1 MPGKTGPLGY
11 NKIINLIKT
20 IGGALV
26 EALMLALLLLAAVLV
41 SSIIDQLVPKISSP
55 LIQILLGLGI
65 ALLASTQIKIELDD
79 ELFLVL
85 FIAPLLYD
93 EAKNSNKESLWRN
106 RKPVLSLAIGLVVA
120 TALVVGFA
128 VHWLVP
134 SIGLFAAFALGAAL
148 GPTDAV
154 AVASL
159 SKETS
164 ISSRSKSILEGES
177 LINDASGIVTFQ
189 FAIAAAVTGT
199 FSLLDATAEFLFSF
213 FGGIL
218 MGVVL
223 GYFGNFLVR
232 KVRSVGLENTTFHVL
247 FEVFTPFI
255 VYLLAN
261 ALHTSGILAVVAAGL
276 VNVIS
281 PRIIGPSISRMNIV
295 STSVWRVLTFTLNGI
310 VFVLLGTQLPLAFQ
324 GTWESTA
331 IANDKLIAYVLGL
344 AFLIIAVRFLWIT
357 GVEWVHH
364 RRSPDAGKF
373 GLENLRSAAIMTLGG
388 PKGTITLAVAFT
400 ISYAVP
406 QRDLMIFMACGVI
419 VVTLLLATFVVPL
432 LAPKKPT
439 SDEDL
444 RCDETQVNID
454 ILRAVIEDLAAR
466 QTTENRAATQMV
478 IRSYNDRIA
487 RIKSHNDIE
496 DKPNTALRL
505 QAIQWEKELV
515 ISLIDSEELYPIVG
529 YQYLSRLARIED
541 MLQHHRGRWSI
552 QNFMLRLRAIVR
564 SSWHRIISGL
574 PGSNVTERAQAIRE
588 LQMKCAEHVVERL
601 QEKLASPESSEPTE
615 DVSTLLLE
623 YQRSITAM
631 RNANPSITAFA
642 NTASKAVDIER
653 QGLRL
658 ELEQIQAR
666 YEDDELCRASYKRLR
681 ENVYLMQVDLE
692 DNV

>member
-1 MPGKTGPLGY
+1 M
-11 NKIINLIKT
+11 
-20 IGGALV
+20 
-26 EALMLALLLLAAVLV
+26 EALMLALLLLAAVLA
-41 SSIIDQLVPKISSP
+41 SSVIDQLVPKISSP

-79 ELFLVL
+79 KLFLVL

-93 EAKNSNKESLWRN
+93 EAENIDKGSLWRN
-106 RKPVLSLAIGLVVA
+106 RRPVVSLAIGLVVA
-120 TALVVGFA
+120 TALIVGFA
-128 VHWLVP
+128 VNWLVP
-134 SIGLFAAFALGAAL
+134 SISLFAAFALGAAL

-164 ISSRSKSILEGES
+164 ISARSKSILEGES
-177 LINDASGIVTFQ
+177 LINDASGIVSFQ

-199 FSLLDATAEFLFSF
+199 FSLIDATADFLFSF

-223 GYFGNFLVR
+223 GYLGNFLVR
-232 KVRSVGLENTTFHVL
+232 KVRSWGLENTTFHVL

-255 VYLLAN
+255 VYLVAN

-295 STSVWRVLTFTLNGI
+295 STSVWRVLTFTLNGV

-331 IANDKLIAYVLGL
+331 VNNDVLIGYVLGL
-344 AFLIIAVRFLWIT
+344 AFLIIAVRFLWIL

-364 RRSPDAGKF
+364 RRDPESKRF
-373 GLENLRSAAIMTLGG
+373 GLENLRSSAIMTLGG

-400 ISYAVP
+400 IPYTVP

-432 LAPKKPT
+432 LAPKKAPT
-439 SDEDL
+439 DEDL
-444 RCDETQVNID
+444 RCDETEVNIE
-454 ILRAVIEDLAAR
+454 ILRTVIEDLAAR

-478 IRSYNDRIA
+478 IHSYNDRIA
-487 RIKSHNDIE
+487 RIKSRNDIE

-505 QAIQWEKELV
+505 QAIHWEQELV
-515 ISLIDSEELYPIVG
+515 IELIDSEDIYPIVG
-529 YQYLSRLARIED
+529 YQYLSRLARIEN
-541 MLQHHRGRWSI
+541 MLQHHRGRWSV
-552 QNFMLRLRAIVR
+552 QNLVLRVRAILR
-564 SSWHRIISGL
+564 SGWHRILAGL
-574 PGSNVTERAQAIRE
+574 PGVSVTERVQAVRD
-588 LQMKCAEHVVERL
+588 LQMQCAEHVVERL
-601 QEKLASPESSEPTE
+601 QEKLASPDSAEPAE

-631 RNANPSITAFA
+631 RSANPSITALT
-642 NTASKAVDIER
+642 NTVNKAADIER
-653 QGLRL
+653 HGLRL
-658 ELEQIQAR
+658 ELEQIQSR
-666 YEDDELCRASYKRLR
+666 YEDGDLCRASYKRLR

>member
-1 MPGKTGPLGY
+1 
-11 NKIINLIKT
+11 
-20 IGGALV
+20 
-26 EALMLALLLLAAVLV
+26 MLALLLLAAVLV
-41 SSIIDQLVPKISSP
+41 SSVIDQLVPKISSP

-65 ALLASTQIKIELDD
+65 ALLASSQIKIELDD
-79 ELFLVL
+79 KLFLVL

-93 EAKNSNKESLWRN
+93 EAKNIDKASLWKN
-106 RKPVLSLAIGLVVA
+106 RRPVLSLAIGLVVA
-120 TALVVGFA
+120 TALVVSFA
-128 VHWLVP
+128 VNWLVP
-134 SIGLFAAFALGAAL
+134 SISLFAAFALGAAL

-159 SKETS
+159 SKETN

-177 LINDASGIVTFQ
+177 LINDASGIVSFQ

-199 FSLLDATAEFLFSF
+199 FSLVDATADFLFSF

-218 MGVVL
+218 MGIVL
-223 GYFGNFLVR
+223 GYLGNFLVR
-232 KVRSVGLENTTFHVL
+232 KVRSWGLENTTFHVL

-255 VYLLAN
+255 VYLVAN

-281 PRIIGPSISRMNIV
+281 PRVIGPSISRMNIV
-295 STSVWRVLTFTLNGI
+295 STSVWRMLSFTLNGV

-344 AFLIIAVRFLWIT
+344 ALLIIAVRFVWVLLM
-357 GVEWVHH
+357 EWVHN
-364 RRSPDAGKF
+364 RKDPDSGTF
-373 GLENLRSAAIMTLGG
+373 GLENVRSAAVMTLGG

-400 ISYAVP
+400 IPYSVT

-419 VVTLLLATFVVPL
+419 VITLLLATFVVPL
-432 LAPKKPT
+432 LAPKKPPT
-439 SDEDL
+439 DEDL
-444 RCDETQVNID
+444 RCDETEVSIE
-454 ILRAVIEDLAAR
+454 ILRTVIEDLAAR

-478 IRSYNDRIA
+478 IHSYNDRIA
-487 RIKSHNDIE
+487 RIKSRNDIE

-505 QAIQWEKELV
+505 QAVAWEQQLV
-515 ISLIDSEELYPIVG
+515 LKLIDDEEIYPIIG
-529 YQYLSRLARIED
+529 YQYLSRLARIEN
-541 MLQHHRGRWSI
+541 MQQHHRGRWSA

-564 SSWHRIISGL
+564 SGWHRIVSGL
-574 PGSNVTERAQAIRE
+574 PGINVTERVQAVRD
-588 LQMKCAEHVVERL
+588 LQMQCAEHVVERL
-601 QEKLASPESSEPTE
+601 QQKLASPDSNEPTE

-631 RNANPSITAFA
+631 RNANPSITALT
-642 NTASKAVDIER
+642 NTAGKALDIER
-653 QGLRL
+653 YGLRL
-658 ELEQIQAR
+658 ELDQIQAR
-666 YEDDELCRASYKRLR
+666 YEEGELCRASYKRLR

>member
-1 MPGKTGPLGY
+1 M
-11 NKIINLIKT
+11 
-20 IGGALV
+20 
-26 EALMLALLLLAAVLV
+26 EALMLALLLLAAVLA
-41 SSIIDQLVPKISSP
+41 SSVIDQLVPKISSP

-79 ELFLVL
+79 KLFLVL

-93 EAKNSNKESLWRN
+93 EAKNIDKGSLWRN
-106 RKPVLSLAIGLVVA
+106 RRPVVSLAIGLVVA
-120 TALVVGFA
+120 TALIVGFA
-128 VHWLVP
+128 VNWLVP
-134 SIGLFAAFALGAAL
+134 SISLFAAFALGAAL

-164 ISSRSKSILEGES
+164 ISARSKSILEGES
-177 LINDASGIVTFQ
+177 LINDASGIVSFQ

-199 FSLLDATAEFLFSF
+199 FSLIDATADFLFSF

-218 MGVVL
+218 MGVAL
-223 GYFGNFLVR
+223 GYLGNFLVR
-232 KVRSVGLENTTFHVL
+232 KVRSWGLENTTFHVL

-255 VYLLAN
+255 VYLVAN

-295 STSVWRVLTFTLNGI
+295 STSVWRVLTFTLNGV

-331 IANDKLIAYVLGL
+331 VNNDVLIGYVLGL
-344 AFLIIAVRFLWIT
+344 AFLIIAVRFLWIL

-364 RRSPDAGKF
+364 RRDPESKRF
-373 GLENLRSAAIMTLGG
+373 GLENLRSSAIMTLGG

-400 ISYAVP
+400 IPYTVP

-432 LAPKKPT
+432 LAPKKAPT
-439 SDEDL
+439 DEDL
-444 RCDETQVNID
+444 RCDETEVNIE
-454 ILRAVIEDLAAR
+454 ILRTVIEDLAAR

-478 IRSYNDRIA
+478 IHSYNDRIA
-487 RIKSHNDIE
+487 RIKSRNDIE

-505 QAIQWEKELV
+505 QAIHWEQELV
-515 ISLIDSEELYPIVG
+515 IELIDSEDIYPIVG
-529 YQYLSRLARIED
+529 YQYLSRLARIEN
-541 MLQHHRGRWSI
+541 MLQHHRGRWSV
-552 QNFMLRLRAIVR
+552 QNLVLRVRAILR
-564 SSWHRIISGL
+564 SGWHRILAGL
-574 PGSNVTERAQAIRE
+574 PGVSVTERVQAVRD
-588 LQMKCAEHVVERL
+588 LQMQCAEHVVERL
-601 QEKLASPESSEPTE
+601 QEKLASPDSAEPAE

-631 RNANPSITAFA
+631 RSANPSITALT
-642 NTASKAVDIER
+642 NTVNKAADIER
-653 QGLRL
+653 HGLRL
-658 ELEQIQAR
+658 ELEQIQSR
-666 YEDDELCRASYKRLR
+666 YEDGDLCRASYKRLR

>member
-1 MPGKTGPLGY
+1 
-11 NKIINLIKT
+11 
-20 IGGALV
+20 
-26 EALMLALLLLAAVLV
+26 MLALLLLAAVLA
-41 SSIIDQLVPKISSP
+41 SSVIDQLVPKISSP

-79 ELFLVL
+79 KLFLVL

-93 EAKNSNKESLWRN
+93 EAKNIDKGSLWRN
-106 RKPVLSLAIGLVVA
+106 RRPVVSLAIGLVVA
-120 TALVVGFA
+120 TALIVGFA
-128 VHWLVP
+128 VNWLVP
-134 SIGLFAAFALGAAL
+134 SISLFAAFALGAAL

-164 ISSRSKSILEGES
+164 ISARSKSILEGES
-177 LINDASGIVTFQ
+177 LINDASGIVSFQ

-199 FSLLDATAEFLFSF
+199 FSLIDATADFLFSF

-223 GYFGNFLVR
+223 GYLGNFLVR
-232 KVRSVGLENTTFHVL
+232 KVRSWGLENTTFHVL

-255 VYLLAN
+255 VYLVAN

-295 STSVWRVLTFTLNGI
+295 STSVWRVLSFTLNGV

-331 IANDKLIAYVLGL
+331 VNNDVLIGYVLGL
-344 AFLIIAVRFLWIT
+344 AFLIIAVRFLWIL

-364 RRSPDAGKF
+364 RRDPESKRF
-373 GLENLRSAAIMTLGG
+373 GLENLRSSAIMTLGG

-400 ISYAVP
+400 IPYTVP

-432 LAPKKPT
+432 LAPKKAPT
-439 SDEDL
+439 DEDL
-444 RCDETQVNID
+444 RCDETEVNIE
-454 ILRAVIEDLAAR
+454 ILRTVIEDLAAR

-478 IRSYNDRIA
+478 IHSYNDRIA
-487 RIKSHNDIE
+487 RIKSRNDIE

-505 QAIQWEKELV
+505 QAIHWEQELV
-515 ISLIDSEELYPIVG
+515 IELIDSEDIYPIVG
-529 YQYLSRLARIED
+529 YQYLSRLARIEN
-541 MLQHHRGRWSI
+541 MLQHHRGRWSV
-552 QNFMLRLRAIVR
+552 QNLVLRVRAILR
-564 SSWHRIISGL
+564 SGWHRILAGL
-574 PGSNVTERAQAIRE
+574 PGVSVTERVQAVRD
-588 LQMKCAEHVVERL
+588 LQMQCAEHVVERL
-601 QEKLASPESSEPTE
+601 QEKLASPDSAEPAE

-631 RNANPSITAFA
+631 RSANPSITALT
-642 NTASKAVDIER
+642 NTVNKAADIER
-653 QGLRL
+653 HGLRL
-658 ELEQIQAR
+658 ELEQIQSR
-666 YEDDELCRASYKRLR
+666 YEDGDLCRASYKRLR

>member
-1 MPGKTGPLGY
+1 M
-11 NKIINLIKT
+11 
-20 IGGALV
+20 

-41 SSIIDQLVPKISSP
+41 SSVIDQLVPKISSP

-65 ALLASTQIKIELDD
+65 ALLASSQIKIELDD
-79 ELFLVL
+79 KLFLVL

-93 EAKNSNKESLWRN
+93 EAKNIDKASLWKN
-106 RKPVLSLAIGLVVA
+106 RRPVLSLAIGLVVA
-120 TALVVGFA
+120 TALVVSFA
-128 VHWLVP
+128 VNWLVP
-134 SIGLFAAFALGAAL
+134 SISLFAAFALGAAL

-159 SKETS
+159 SKETN

-177 LINDASGIVTFQ
+177 LINDASGIVSFQ

-199 FSLLDATAEFLFSF
+199 FSLVDATADFLFSF

-218 MGVVL
+218 MGIVL
-223 GYFGNFLVR
+223 GYLGNFLVR
-232 KVRSVGLENTTFHVL
+232 KVRSWGLENTTFHVL

-255 VYLLAN
+255 VYLVAN

-281 PRIIGPSISRMNIV
+281 PRVIGPSISRMNIV
-295 STSVWRVLTFTLNGI
+295 STSVWRVLSFTLNGV

-344 AFLIIAVRFLWIT
+344 ALLIIAVRFVWVLLM
-357 GVEWVHH
+357 EWVHN
-364 RRSPDAGKF
+364 RKDPDSGTF
-373 GLENLRSAAIMTLGG
+373 GLENVRSAAVMTLGG

-400 ISYAVP
+400 IPYSVP

-419 VVTLLLATFVVPL
+419 VITLLLATFVVPL
-432 LAPKKPT
+432 LAPKKPPT
-439 SDEDL
+439 DEDL
-444 RCDETQVNID
+444 RCDETEVSIE
-454 ILRAVIEDLAAR
+454 ILRTVIEDLAAR

-478 IRSYNDRIA
+478 IHSYNDRIA
-487 RIKSHNDIE
+487 RIKSRNDIE

-505 QAIQWEKELV
+505 QAVAWEQQLV
-515 ISLIDSEELYPIVG
+515 LKLIDDEEIYPIIG
-529 YQYLSRLARIED
+529 YQYLSRLARIEN
-541 MLQHHRGRWSI
+541 MLQHHRGRWSA

-564 SSWHRIISGL
+564 SGWHRIVSGL
-574 PGSNVTERAQAIRE
+574 PGINVTERVQAVRD
-588 LQMKCAEHVVERL
+588 LQMQCAEHVVERL
-601 QEKLASPESSEPTE
+601 QQKLASPDSNEPTE

-631 RNANPSITAFA
+631 RNANPSITALT
-642 NTASKAVDIER
+642 NTAGKALDIER
-653 QGLRL
+653 YGLRL
-658 ELEQIQAR
+658 ELDQIQAR
-666 YEDDELCRASYKRLR
+666 YEEGELCRASYKRLR

>member
-1 MPGKTGPLGY
+1 
-11 NKIINLIKT
+11 
-20 IGGALV
+20 
-26 EALMLALLLLAAVLV
+26 MLALLLLAAVLV
-41 SSIIDQLVPKISSP
+41 SSVIDQLVPKISSP

-65 ALLASTQIKIELDD
+65 ALLASSQIKIELDD
-79 ELFLVL
+79 KLFLVL

-93 EAKNSNKESLWRN
+93 EAKNIDKASLWKN
-106 RKPVLSLAIGLVVA
+106 RRPVLSLAIGLVVA
-120 TALVVGFA
+120 TALVVSFA
-128 VHWLVP
+128 VNWLVP
-134 SIGLFAAFALGAAL
+134 SISLFAAFALGAAL

-159 SKETS
+159 SKETN

-177 LINDASGIVTFQ
+177 LINDASGIVSFQ

-199 FSLLDATAEFLFSF
+199 FSLVDATADFLFSF

-218 MGVVL
+218 MGIVL
-223 GYFGNFLVR
+223 GYLGNFLVR
-232 KVRSVGLENTTFHVL
+232 KVRSWGLENTTFHVL

-255 VYLLAN
+255 VYLVAN

-281 PRIIGPSISRMNIV
+281 PRVIGPSISRMNIV
-295 STSVWRVLTFTLNGI
+295 STSVWRVLSFTLNGV

-344 AFLIIAVRFLWIT
+344 ALLIIAVRFVWVLLM
-357 GVEWVHH
+357 EWVHN
-364 RRSPDAGKF
+364 RKDPDSGTF
-373 GLENLRSAAIMTLGG
+373 GLENVRSAAVMTLGG

-400 ISYAVP
+400 IPYSVP

-419 VVTLLLATFVVPL
+419 VITLLLATFVVPL
-432 LAPKKPT
+432 LAPKKPPT
-439 SDEDL
+439 DEDL
-444 RCDETQVNID
+444 RCDETEVSIE
-454 ILRAVIEDLAAR
+454 ILRTVIEDLAAR

-478 IRSYNDRIA
+478 IHSYNDRIA
-487 RIKSHNDIE
+487 RIKSRNDIE

-505 QAIQWEKELV
+505 QAVAWEQQLV
-515 ISLIDSEELYPIVG
+515 LKLIDDEEIYPIIG
-529 YQYLSRLARIED
+529 YQYLSRLARIEN
-541 MLQHHRGRWSI
+541 MLQHHRGRWSA

-564 SSWHRIISGL
+564 SGWHRIVSGL
-574 PGSNVTERAQAIRE
+574 PGINVTERVQAVRD
-588 LQMKCAEHVVERL
+588 LQMQCAEHVVERL
-601 QEKLASPESSEPTE
+601 QQKLASPDSNEPTE

-631 RNANPSITAFA
+631 RNANPSITALT
-642 NTASKAVDIER
+642 NTAGKALDIER
-653 QGLRL
+653 YGLRL
-658 ELEQIQAR
+658 ELDQIQAR
-666 YEDDELCRASYKRLR
+666 YEEGELCRASYKRLR

>member
-1 MPGKTGPLGY
+1 MEEPL
-11 NKIINLIKT
+11 
-20 IGGALV
+20 

-41 SSIIDQLVPKISSP
+41 SSVIDQLVPKISSP

-65 ALLASTQIKIELDD
+65 ALLASSQIKIELDD
-79 ELFLVL
+79 KLFLVL

-93 EAKNSNKESLWRN
+93 EAKNIDKASLWRN
-106 RKPVLSLAIGLVVA
+106 RKPVLSLAIGLVLA

-134 SIGLFAAFALGAAL
+134 SISLFAAFALGAAL

-177 LINDASGIVTFQ
+177 LINDASGIVAFQ

-199 FSLLDATAEFLFSF
+199 FSLVDATADFLFSF

-218 MGVVL
+218 MGIAL
-223 GYFGNFLVR
+223 GYLGNFLVR
-232 KVRSVGLENTTFHVL
+232 KVRSWGLENTTFHVL

-255 VYLLAN
+255 VYLVAN

-295 STSVWRVLTFTLNGI
+295 STSVWRVLSFALNGV

-331 IANDKLIAYVLGL
+331 VSNDKLIAYVLGL
-344 AFLIIAVRFLWIT
+344 AFIVIFARFVW
-357 GVEWVHH
+357 VMAMEWVHS
-364 RRSPDAGKF
+364 RAERADRPF
-373 GLENLRSAAIMTLGG
+373 GLENVRTAAVMTLGG
-388 PKGTITLAVAFT
+388 PKGAITLAVAFT

-432 LAPKKPT
+432 LAPKKPPT
-439 SDEDL
+439 DEDL
-444 RCDETQVNID
+444 RCDETEVSIE
-454 ILRAVIEDLAAR
+454 ILRTVIEDLAAR
-466 QTTENRAATQMV
+466 QTAENRAATQIV

-487 RIKSHNDIE
+487 RIKSRNDIE
-496 DKPNTALRL
+496 DEPNTALRL
-505 QAIQWEKELV
+505 QAVRWEQELALK
-515 ISLIDSEELYPIVG
+515 LIDDEEIYPIIG
-529 YQYLSRLARIED
+529 YQYLSRLARIEN
-541 MLQHHRGRWSI
+541 MLKHHRGRWSA
-552 QNFMLRLRAIVR
+552 QNFMLRLRAIAR
-564 SSWHRIISGL
+564 SGWHRIVAGL
-574 PGSNVTERAQAIRE
+574 PGINVTERVQAIRD
-588 LQMKCAEHVVERL
+588 LQMQCAEHVVERL
-601 QEKLASPESSEPTE
+601 QQKLASPESDEPAE

-623 YQRSITAM
+623 YQRSITAL
-631 RNANPSITAFA
+631 RNANPSITALT
-642 NTASKAVDIER
+642 NTASKAQDIER
-653 QGLRL
+653 YGLRL

-666 YEDDELCRASYKRLR
+666 YEDGDLCRSSYKRLR
-681 ENVYLMQVDLE
+681 ENVALMQVDLE

>member
-1 MPGKTGPLGY
+1 
-11 NKIINLIKT
+11 
-20 IGGALV
+20 
-26 EALMLALLLLAAVLV
+26 MLALLLLAAVLA
-41 SSIIDQLVPKISSP
+41 SSVIDQLVPKISSP

-79 ELFLVL
+79 KLFLVL

-93 EAKNSNKESLWRN
+93 EAKNIDKGSLWRN
-106 RKPVLSLAIGLVVA
+106 RRPVVSLAIGLVVA
-120 TALVVGFA
+120 TALIVGFA
-128 VHWLVP
+128 VNWLVP
-134 SIGLFAAFALGAAL
+134 SISLFAAFALGAAL

-164 ISSRSKSILEGES
+164 ISARSKSILEGES
-177 LINDASGIVTFQ
+177 LINDASGIVSFQ

-199 FSLLDATAEFLFSF
+199 FSLIDATADFLFSF

-218 MGVVL
+218 MGVAL
-223 GYFGNFLVR
+223 GYLGNFLVR
-232 KVRSVGLENTTFHVL
+232 KVRSWGLENTTFHVL

-255 VYLLAN
+255 VYLVAN

-295 STSVWRVLTFTLNGI
+295 STSVWRVLTFTLNGV

-331 IANDKLIAYVLGL
+331 VNNDVLIGYVLGL
-344 AFLIIAVRFLWIT
+344 AFLIIAVRFLWIL

-364 RRSPDAGKF
+364 RRDPESKRF
-373 GLENLRSAAIMTLGG
+373 GLENLRSSAIMTLGG

-400 ISYAVP
+400 IPYTVP

-432 LAPKKPT
+432 LAPKKAPT
-439 SDEDL
+439 DEDL
-444 RCDETQVNID
+444 RCDETEVNIE
-454 ILRAVIEDLAAR
+454 ILRTVIEDLAAR

-478 IRSYNDRIA
+478 IHSYNDRIA
-487 RIKSHNDIE
+487 RIKSRNDIE

-505 QAIQWEKELV
+505 QAIHWEQELV
-515 ISLIDSEELYPIVG
+515 IELIDSEDIYPIVG
-529 YQYLSRLARIED
+529 YQYLSRLARIEN
-541 MLQHHRGRWSI
+541 MLQHHRGRWSV
-552 QNFMLRLRAIVR
+552 QNLVLRVRAILR
-564 SSWHRIISGL
+564 SGWHRILAGL
-574 PGSNVTERAQAIRE
+574 PGVSVTERVQAVRD
-588 LQMKCAEHVVERL
+588 LQMQCAEHVVERL
-601 QEKLASPESSEPTE
+601 QEKLASPDSAEPAE

-631 RNANPSITAFA
+631 RSANPSITALT
-642 NTASKAVDIER
+642 NTVNKAADIER
-653 QGLRL
+653 HGLRL
-658 ELEQIQAR
+658 ELEQIQSR
-666 YEDDELCRASYKRLR
+666 YEDGDLCRASYKRLR

>member
-1 MPGKTGPLGY
+1 M
-11 NKIINLIKT
+11 
-20 IGGALV
+20 
-26 EALMLALLLLAAVLV
+26 EALMLALLLLAAVLA
-41 SSIIDQLVPKISSP
+41 SSVIDQLVPKISSP

-79 ELFLVL
+79 KLFLVL

-93 EAKNSNKESLWRN
+93 EAKNIDKGSLWRN
-106 RKPVLSLAIGLVVA
+106 RRPVVSLAIGLVVA
-120 TALVVGFA
+120 TALIVGFA
-128 VHWLVP
+128 VNWLVP
-134 SIGLFAAFALGAAL
+134 SISLFAAFALGAAL

-164 ISSRSKSILEGES
+164 ISARSKSILEGES
-177 LINDASGIVTFQ
+177 LINDASGIVSFQ

-199 FSLLDATAEFLFSF
+199 FSLIDATADFLFSF

-223 GYFGNFLVR
+223 GYLGNFLVR
-232 KVRSVGLENTTFHVL
+232 KVRSWGLENTTFHVL

-255 VYLLAN
+255 VYLVAN

-295 STSVWRVLTFTLNGI
+295 STSVWRVLTFTLNGV

-331 IANDKLIAYVLGL
+331 VNNDVLISYVLGL
-344 AFLIIAVRFLWIT
+344 AFLIIAVRFLWIL

-364 RRSPDAGKF
+364 RRDPESKRF
-373 GLENLRSAAIMTLGG
+373 GLENLRSSAIMTLGG

-400 ISYAVP
+400 IPYTVP

-432 LAPKKPT
+432 LAPKKAPT
-439 SDEDL
+439 DEDL
-444 RCDETQVNID
+444 RCDETEVNIE
-454 ILRAVIEDLAAR
+454 ILRTVIEDLAAR

-478 IRSYNDRIA
+478 IHSYNDRIA
-487 RIKSHNDIE
+487 RIKSRNDIE

-505 QAIQWEKELV
+505 QAIHWEQELV
-515 ISLIDSEELYPIVG
+515 IELIDSEDIYPIVG
-529 YQYLSRLARIED
+529 YQYLSRLARIEN
-541 MLQHHRGRWSI
+541 MLQHHRGRWSV
-552 QNFMLRLRAIVR
+552 QNLVLRVRAILR
-564 SSWHRIISGL
+564 SGWHRILAGL
-574 PGSNVTERAQAIRE
+574 PGVSVTERVQAVRD
-588 LQMKCAEHVVERL
+588 LQMQCAEHVVERL
-601 QEKLASPESSEPTE
+601 QEKLASPDSAEPAE

-631 RNANPSITAFA
+631 RSANPSITALT
-642 NTASKAVDIER
+642 NTVNKAADIER
-653 QGLRL
+653 HGLRL
-658 ELEQIQAR
+658 ELEQIQSR
-666 YEDDELCRASYKRLR
+666 YEDGDLCRASYKRLR

>member
-1 MPGKTGPLGY
+1 
-11 NKIINLIKT
+11 
-20 IGGALV
+20 V
-26 EALMLALLLLAAVLV
+26 EALMLALLLLAAVLA
-41 SSIIDQLVPKISSP
+41 SSVIDQLVPKISSP

-79 ELFLVL
+79 KLFLVL

-93 EAKNSNKESLWRN
+93 EAKNIDKGSLWRN
-106 RKPVLSLAIGLVVA
+106 RRPVVSLAIGLVVA
-120 TALVVGFA
+120 TALIVGFA
-128 VHWLVP
+128 VNWLVP
-134 SIGLFAAFALGAAL
+134 SISLFAAFALGAAL

-164 ISSRSKSILEGES
+164 ISARSKSILEGES
-177 LINDASGIVTFQ
+177 LINDASGIVSFQ

-199 FSLLDATAEFLFSF
+199 FSLIDATADFLFSF

-223 GYFGNFLVR
+223 GYLGNFLVR
-232 KVRSVGLENTTFHVL
+232 KVRSWGLENTTFHVL

-255 VYLLAN
+255 VYLVAN

-295 STSVWRVLTFTLNGI
+295 STSVWRVLTFTLNGV

-331 IANDKLIAYVLGL
+331 VNNDVLIGYVLGL
-344 AFLIIAVRFLWIT
+344 AFLIIAVRFLWIL

-364 RRSPDAGKF
+364 RRDPESKRF
-373 GLENLRSAAIMTLGG
+373 GLENLRSSAIMTLGG

-400 ISYAVP
+400 IPYTVP

-432 LAPKKPT
+432 LAPKKAPT
-439 SDEDL
+439 DEDL
-444 RCDETQVNID
+444 RCDETEVNIE
-454 ILRAVIEDLAAR
+454 ILRTVIEDLAAR

-478 IRSYNDRIA
+478 IHSYNDRIA
-487 RIKSHNDIE
+487 RIKSRNDIE

-505 QAIQWEKELV
+505 QAIHWEQELV
-515 ISLIDSEELYPIVG
+515 IELIDSEDIYPIVG
-529 YQYLSRLARIED
+529 YQYLSRLARIEN
-541 MLQHHRGRWSI
+541 MLQHHRGRWSV
-552 QNFMLRLRAIVR
+552 QNLVLRVRAILR
-564 SSWHRIISGL
+564 SGWHRILAGL
-574 PGSNVTERAQAIRE
+574 PGVSVTERVQAVRD
-588 LQMKCAEHVVERL
+588 LQMQCAEHVVERL
-601 QEKLASPESSEPTE
+601 QEKLASPDSAEPAE

-631 RNANPSITAFA
+631 RSANPSITALT
-642 NTASKAVDIER
+642 NTVNKAADIER
-653 QGLRL
+653 HGLRL
-658 ELEQIQAR
+658 ELEQIQSR
-666 YEDDELCRASYKRLR
+666 YEDGDLCRASYKRLR

>member
-1 MPGKTGPLGY
+1 M
-11 NKIINLIKT
+11 
-20 IGGALV
+20 
-26 EALMLALLLLAAVLV
+26 EALMLALLLLAAVLA
-41 SSIIDQLVPKISSP
+41 SSVIDQLVPKISSP

-79 ELFLVL
+79 KLFLVL

-93 EAKNSNKESLWRN
+93 EAKNIDKGSLWRN
-106 RKPVLSLAIGLVVA
+106 RRPVVSLAIGLVVA
-120 TALVVGFA
+120 TALIVGFA
-128 VHWLVP
+128 VNWLVP
-134 SIGLFAAFALGAAL
+134 SISLFAAFALGAAL

-164 ISSRSKSILEGES
+164 ISARSKSILEGES
-177 LINDASGIVTFQ
+177 LINDASGIVSFQ

-199 FSLLDATAEFLFSF
+199 FSLIDATADFLFSF

-223 GYFGNFLVR
+223 GYLGNFLVR
-232 KVRSVGLENTTFHVL
+232 KVRSWGLENTTFHVL

-255 VYLLAN
+255 VYLVAN

-295 STSVWRVLTFTLNGI
+295 STSVWRVLSFTLNGV

-331 IANDKLIAYVLGL
+331 VNNDVLIGYVLGL
-344 AFLIIAVRFLWIT
+344 AFLIIAVRFLWIL

-364 RRSPDAGKF
+364 RRDPESKRF
-373 GLENLRSAAIMTLGG
+373 GLENLRSSAIMTLGG

-400 ISYAVP
+400 IPYTVP

-432 LAPKKPT
+432 LAPKKAPT
-439 SDEDL
+439 DEDL
-444 RCDETQVNID
+444 RCDETEVNIE
-454 ILRAVIEDLAAR
+454 ILRTVIEDLAAR

-478 IRSYNDRIA
+478 IHSYNDRIA
-487 RIKSHNDIE
+487 RIKSRNDIE

-505 QAIQWEKELV
+505 QAIHWEQELV
-515 ISLIDSEELYPIVG
+515 IELIDSEDIYPIVG
-529 YQYLSRLARIED
+529 YQYLSRLARIEN
-541 MLQHHRGRWSI
+541 MLQHHRGRWSV
-552 QNFMLRLRAIVR
+552 QNLVLRVRAILR
-564 SSWHRIISGL
+564 SGWHRILAGL
-574 PGSNVTERAQAIRE
+574 PGVSVTERVQAVRD
-588 LQMKCAEHVVERL
+588 LQMQCAEHVVERL
-601 QEKLASPESSEPTE
+601 QEKLASPDSAEPAE

-631 RNANPSITAFA
+631 RSANPSITALT
-642 NTASKAVDIER
+642 NTVNKAADIER
-653 QGLRL
+653 HGLRL
-658 ELEQIQAR
+658 ELEQIQSR
-666 YEDDELCRASYKRLR
+666 YEDGDLCRASYKRLR

>member
-1 MPGKTGPLGY
+1 M
-11 NKIINLIKT
+11 
-20 IGGALV
+20 

-41 SSIIDQLVPKISSP
+41 SSVIDQLVPKISSP

-65 ALLASTQIKIELDD
+65 ALLASSQIKIELDD
-79 ELFLVL
+79 KLFLVL

-93 EAKNSNKESLWRN
+93 EAKNIDKASLWRN
-106 RKPVLSLAIGLVVA
+106 RRPVLSLAIGLVVA
-120 TALVVGFA
+120 TALVVSFA
-128 VHWLVP
+128 VNWLVP

-159 SKETS
+159 SKETN

-177 LINDASGIVTFQ
+177 LINDASGIVSFQ

-199 FSLLDATAEFLFSF
+199 FSLVDATADFLFSF

-218 MGVVL
+218 MGIAM
-223 GYFGNFLVR
+223 GYLGNFLVR
-232 KVRSVGLENTTFHVL
+232 KVRSWGLENTTFHVL

-255 VYLLAN
+255 VYLVAN

-295 STSVWRVLTFTLNGI
+295 STSVWRVLSFTLNGV
-310 VFVLLGTQLPLAFQ
+310 VFVLLGTQLPLAFL

-344 AFLIIAVRFLWIT
+344 ALLIIAVRFAWILLMEWAHNRKDPDT
-357 GVEWVHH
+357 G
-364 RRSPDAGKF
+364 SF
-373 GLENLRSAAIMTLGG
+373 GLENVRSAAVMTLGG

-400 ISYAVP
+400 IPYTVP

-432 LAPKKPT
+432 LAPKKPPT
-439 SDEDL
+439 DEDL
-444 RCDETQVNID
+444 RCDETEVSID
-454 ILRAVIEDLAAR
+454 ILRTVIEDLAAR

-487 RIKSHNDIE
+487 RIKSRNDIE

-505 QAIQWEKELV
+505 QAVAWEQELV
-515 ISLIDSEELYPIVG
+515 LKLIDDEEIYPIIG
-529 YQYLSRLARIED
+529 YQYLSRLARIEN
-541 MLQHHRGRWSI
+541 MLQHHRGRWSA

-564 SSWHRIISGL
+564 SGWHRIVAGL
-574 PGSNVTERAQAIRE
+574 PGINVTERVQAIRD
-588 LQMKCAEHVVERL
+588 LQMLCAEHVVERL
-601 QEKLASPESSEPTE
+601 QQKLASPESNEPTE

-623 YQRSITAM
+623 YQRSITAL
-631 RNANPSITAFA
+631 RSANPSITALA

-653 QGLRL
+653 HGLRL

-666 YEDDELCRASYKRLR
+666 YEDGELCRASYKRLR

>member
-1 MPGKTGPLGY
+1 MEEPL
-11 NKIINLIKT
+11 
-20 IGGALV
+20 

-41 SSIIDQLVPKISSP
+41 SSVIDQLVPKISSP

-65 ALLASTQIKIELDD
+65 ALLASSQIKIELDD
-79 ELFLVL
+79 KLFLVL

-93 EAKNSNKESLWRN
+93 EAKNIDKASLWRN
-106 RKPVLSLAIGLVVA
+106 RKPVLSLAIGLVLA

-134 SIGLFAAFALGAAL
+134 SISLFAAFALGAAL

-177 LINDASGIVTFQ
+177 LINDASGIVAFQ

-199 FSLLDATAEFLFSF
+199 FSLVDATADFLFSF

-218 MGVVL
+218 MGIAL
-223 GYFGNFLVR
+223 GYLGNFLVR
-232 KVRSVGLENTTFHVL
+232 KVRSWGLENTTFHVL

-255 VYLLAN
+255 VYLVAN

-295 STSVWRVLTFTLNGI
+295 STSVWRVLSFALNGV

-331 IANDKLIAYVLGL
+331 VSNDKLIAYVLGL
-344 AFLIIAVRFLWIT
+344 AFIVIFARFVW
-357 GVEWVHH
+357 VMAMEWVHS
-364 RRSPDAGKF
+364 RAERADRPF
-373 GLENLRSAAIMTLGG
+373 GLENVRTAAVMTLGG
-388 PKGTITLAVAFT
+388 PKGAITLAVAFT

-432 LAPKKPT
+432 LAPKKPPT
-439 SDEDL
+439 DEDL
-444 RCDETQVNID
+444 RCDETEVSIE
-454 ILRAVIEDLAAR
+454 ILRTVIEDLAAR
-466 QTTENRAATQMV
+466 QTAENRAATQMV

-487 RIKSHNDIE
+487 RIKSRNDIE
-496 DKPNTALRL
+496 DEPNTALRL
-505 QAIQWEKELV
+505 
-515 ISLIDSEELYPIVG
+515 
-529 YQYLSRLARIED
+529 
-541 MLQHHRGRWSI
+541 
-552 QNFMLRLRAIVR
+552 RAIAR
-564 SSWHRIISGL
+564 SGWHRIVAGL
-574 PGSNVTERAQAIRE
+574 PGINVTERVQAIRD
-588 LQMKCAEHVVERL
+588 LQMQCAEHVVERL
-601 QEKLASPESSEPTE
+601 QQKLASPESDEPAE

-623 YQRSITAM
+623 YQRSITAL
-631 RNANPSITAFA
+631 RNANPSITALT
-642 NTASKAVDIER
+642 NTASKAQDIER
-653 QGLRL
+653 YGLRL

-666 YEDDELCRASYKRLR
+666 YEDGDLCRSSYKRLR
-681 ENVYLMQVDLE
+681 ENVALMQVDLE

>member
-1 MPGKTGPLGY
+1 M
-11 NKIINLIKT
+11 
-20 IGGALV
+20 

-41 SSIIDQLVPKISSP
+41 SSVIDQLVPKISSP

-65 ALLASTQIKIELDD
+65 ALLASSQIKIELDD
-79 ELFLVL
+79 KLFLVL

-93 EAKNSNKESLWRN
+93 EAKNIDKASLWRN
-106 RKPVLSLAIGLVVA
+106 RRPVLSLAIGLVVA
-120 TALVVGFA
+120 TALVVSFA
-128 VHWLVP
+128 VNWLVP

-159 SKETS
+159 SKETN

-177 LINDASGIVTFQ
+177 LINDASGIVSFQ

-199 FSLLDATAEFLFSF
+199 FSLVDATADFLFSF

-218 MGVVL
+218 MGIAM
-223 GYFGNFLVR
+223 GYLGNFLVR
-232 KVRSVGLENTTFHVL
+232 KVRSWGLENTTFHVL

-255 VYLLAN
+255 VYLVAN

-295 STSVWRVLTFTLNGI
+295 STSVWRVLSFTLNGV
-310 VFVLLGTQLPLAFQ
+310 VFVLLGTQLPLAFL

-344 AFLIIAVRFLWIT
+344 ALLIIAVRFVWILLMEWAHNRKDPDT
-357 GVEWVHH
+357 G
-364 RRSPDAGKF
+364 SF
-373 GLENLRSAAIMTLGG
+373 GLENVRSAAVMTLGG

-400 ISYAVP
+400 IPYTVP

-432 LAPKKPT
+432 LAPKKPPT
-439 SDEDL
+439 DEDL
-444 RCDETQVNID
+444 RCDETEVSIE
-454 ILRAVIEDLAAR
+454 ILRTVIEDLAAR

-487 RIKSHNDIE
+487 RIKSRNDIE
-496 DKPNTALRL
+496 DQPNTALRL
-505 QAIQWEKELV
+505 QAVAWEQELV
-515 ISLIDSEELYPIVG
+515 LKLIDDEEIYPIIG
-529 YQYLSRLARIED
+529 YQYLSRLARIEN
-541 MLQHHRGRWSI
+541 MLQHHRGRWSA

-564 SSWHRIISGL
+564 SGWHRIVAGL
-574 PGSNVTERAQAIRE
+574 PGINVTERVQAVRD
-588 LQMKCAEHVVERL
+588 LQMLCAEHVVERL
-601 QEKLASPESSEPTE
+601 QQKLASPESNEPTE

-623 YQRSITAM
+623 YQRSITAL
-631 RNANPSITAFA
+631 RSANPSITALA

-653 QGLRL
+653 HGLRL

-666 YEDDELCRASYKRLR
+666 YEDGELCRASYKRLR